1 MTIDDNK
8 LDPRVTSAIEQSA
21 NFLADALPDKALDK
35 LWAFSEGL
43 NTFDRMLVLKRA
55 ICSVVAF
62 HAVYRG

>member
-8 LDPRVTSAIEQSA
+8 LDPRVTSAIERSVD
-21 NFLADALPDKALDK
+21 FLADALSDEALDQ

-43 NTFDRMLVLKRA
+43 DTFDRMLVLKRA

-62 HAVYRG
+62 HSIP